1 MAKLN
6 YTTVINAPRE
16 KVWKTLLDDQS
27 YRQWTAPFHPGSYYK
42 GSWEVGEKLLF
53 IGPNDDGTEGG
64 MVSTVAENRYPE
76 YISIKHL
83 GMIDK
88 GEEIYSGPQVDPWAP
103 SFENYTLN
111 DKNGATEFVVE
122 MTSPDEYKASF
133 DEKWPKALAELKR
146 LSEA

>member
-1 MAKLN
+1 
-6 YTTVINAPRE
+6 
-16 KVWKTLLDDQS
+16 
-27 YRQWTAPFHPGSYYK
+27 
-42 GSWEVGEKLLF
+42 
-53 IGPNDDGTEGG
+53 
-64 MVSTVAENRYPE
+64 
-76 YISIKHL
+76 
-83 GMIDK
+83 MIDK

-111 DKNGATEFVVE
+111 DKNGATEFLVE

>member
-1 MAKLN
+1 
-6 YTTVINAPRE
+6 
-16 KVWKTLLDDQS
+16 
-27 YRQWTAPFHPGSYYK
+27 
-42 GSWEVGEKLLF
+42 
-53 IGPNDDGTEGG
+53 
-64 MVSTVAENRYPE
+64 MVSTIAENRYPE

-83 GMIDK
+83 GMLDK

-133 DEKWPKALAELKR
+133 DLEPQPSTFGFGCWTAF
-146 LSEA
+146 EAIQSATPLLVGILVGA